1 MSNLIYNL
9 SRLDF
14 SSVIDILLVALV
26 FYWILTLIHGTQAE
40 QLLRGVLILSV
51 LALIA
56 ASAFNSLTAFSWLL
70 DKALPAILI
79 AIPVIFQPELRRALE
94 RVGRTSK
101 FLTPSTRRP
110 TQIEQSIE
118 AVIRAVLPM
127 SRLKHGALVVFERNA
142 RLEDH
147 IETGIRLDA
156 LISSDLLRT
165 IFAPGNTLHD
175 GAVIIRDNRIIAASV
190 ILPLGHP
197 TSATKQLLGTRHLA
211 AVGITEMT
219 DAVVVVVSEETG
231 VISIA
236 NNGQLIRGLDQQ
248 ELEQMLKAFYTS
260 QGGVSRWR
268 RFLQRFGWGRSTS
281 RKSEQPQWVDTAD
294 QLDQVEK

>member
-1 MSNLIYNL
+1 VSNLLYNL

-26 FYWILTLIHGTQAE
+26 FYWILTLIQGTQAE

-51 LALIA
+51 LAILA

-101 FLTPSTRRP
+101 FLTPSTAQP

-127 SRLKHGALVVFERNA
+127 SRLKHGALIVFERSA
-142 RLEDH
+142 RLTDH
-147 IETGIRLDA
+147 IETGIQLDA

-165 IFAPGNTLHD
+165 IFVPGNTLHD

-211 AVGITEMT
+211 AVGITEIT

-236 NNGQLIRGLDQQ
+236 YNGQLIRGLDQQ
-248 ELEQMLKAFYTS
+248 ELEQMLKAFYSS
-260 QGGVSRWR
+260 QDNLSRWR
-268 RFLQRFGWGRSTS
+268 RFLQRLGWGGSAGRRKGRS
-281 RKSEQPQWVDTAD
+281 QWVDSAE

>member
-1 MSNLIYNL
+1 MSNLVYNL

-26 FYWILTLIHGTQAE
+26 FYWILTLIQGTQAE
-40 QLLRGVLILSV
+40 QLLRGVLILAV
-51 LALIA
+51 LAILA
-56 ASAFNSLTAFSWLL
+56 ASAFNSLAAFSWLL

-101 FLTPSTRRP
+101 FLTPTTNQP

-127 SRLKHGALVVFERNA
+127 SRLKHGALIVFERNT

-147 IETGIRLDA
+147 IESGIRLDA

-165 IFAPGNTLHD
+165 IFVPGNTLHD
-175 GAVIIRDNRIIAASV
+175 GAVIIRDNQIIAASV
-190 ILPLGHP
+190 ILPLGHA
-197 TSATKQLLGTRHLA
+197 TGTTKQLLGTRHLA
-211 AVGITEMT
+211 ALGISEIT

-236 NNGQLIRGLDQQ
+236 YNGQLIRGLDQQ
-248 ELEQMLKAFYTS
+248 ELEQMLMAFYSS
-260 QGGVSRWR
+260 QDSVSRWR
-268 RFLQRFGWGRSTS
+268 RLLQRFGWGKSTS
-281 RKSEQPQWVDTAD
+281 KQKGQTQWVDPAE
-294 QLDQVEK
+294 QLKQLEK